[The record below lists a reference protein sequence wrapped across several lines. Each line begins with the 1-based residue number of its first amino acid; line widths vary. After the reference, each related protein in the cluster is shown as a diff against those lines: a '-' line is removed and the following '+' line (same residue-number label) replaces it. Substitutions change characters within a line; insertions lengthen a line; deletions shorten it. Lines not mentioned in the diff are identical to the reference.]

1 MTLIENVFLMRKT
14 TGDFIAA
21 KIIVYNQIEKFRE
34 TNLSTEDGNQFF
46 FEKYLNKILY
56 FITEASN

>member
-21 KIIVYNQIEKFRE
+21 KVILYNQIEKFRE

-46 FEKYLNKILY
+46 FEKYLN
-56 FITEASN
+56 